1 MAMAPVPAPATAMTS
16 SPTREEVEWLADA
29 IVFGPPDCIA
39 ETVQDAA
46 AALRALL
53 ARAEAA
59 ERERDNWKR
68 RAEDMHR
75 RVTAAEGCAYN
86 RWMRDQRDAA
96 RAEAARLREGLQFY
110 ADPANWRDTPSW
122 DGDPDCITPKAIPVD
137 RSQDGSPCDCG
148 DRARAALAGEA
159 GRHG

>member
-1 MAMAPVPAPATAMTS
+1 MTS
-16 SPTREEVEWLADA
+16 SPTREEVEAVLVALDEATKEGAGPLAQRCEDM
-29 IVFGPPDCIA
+29 
-39 ETVQDAA
+39 
-46 AALRALL
+46 LRALH

-96 RAEAARLREGLQFY
+96 RAEAARLREEGRREEREACAALLESMR
-110 ADPANWRDTPSW
+110 AAHNTAMIGVWHTPDTTIAY
-122 DGDPDCITPKAIPVD
+122 GKAAAAI
-137 RSQDGSPCDCG
+137 
-148 DRARAALAGEA
+148 RARSKGKS
-159 GRHG
+159 

>member
-1 MAMAPVPAPATAMTS
+1 MTS
-16 SPTREEVEWLADA
+16 SPTREEVEAVLVALDEATKEGAGPLAQRCEDM
-29 IVFGPPDCIA
+29 
-39 ETVQDAA
+39 
-46 AALRALL
+46 LRALH

-96 RAEAARLREGLQFY
+96 RAEAARLREALTFY
-110 ADPANWRDTPSW
+110 ANPQVYAPHPHGPAFDRRDLSW
-122 DGDPDCITPKAIPVD
+122 H
-137 RSQDGSPCDCG
+137 
-148 DRARAALAGEA
+148 ARAALAGEA
-159 GRHG
+159 GRG